1 MASLLRRIRT
11 KADALA
17 AGTDEPA
24 GLEPDEPLVRRPTA
38 RERGR
43 MRRRLRKLVRIRDA
57 KLRELGGLVLEMQRL
72 GRENAALLKERAAEL
87 QAIDDEARALA
98 GALGEEKDLEEVLAA
113 GITGACA
120 ECGALMSTDDRFCS
134 RCGTPSGQART
145 PDPPEAPETTGNG
158 NHAPVTEELQH
169 S

>member
-24 GLEPDEPLVRRPTA
+24 GLEPDEPLVRRPNA

-72 GRENAALLKERAAEL
+72 GRENPALLKQRAAEL
-87 QAIDDEARALA
+87 QAIDDEARGLA
-98 GALGEEKDLEEVLAA
+98 SALGEEKDLEQVLAA
-113 GITGACA
+113 GITGACTQ
-120 ECGALMSTDDRFCS
+120 CGTLMSTSDRFCS
-134 RCGTPSGQART
+134 RCGAPAGQTRT
-145 PDPPEAPETTGNG
+145 PHTPDAPATTGNG
-158 NHAPVTEELQH
+158 SHAPVTEELQH